1 MVKPRACLPRGP
13 ARKRP
18 KVVKLPK
25 PVVDSQMTDTLIFL
39 LEHARAG
46 RIHAFSVCLI
56 GEREDGTE
64 FSIESAGAD
73 GDDRMELQL
82 LGVMR
87 GAEEGLMLRR
97 RERKDG

>member
-1 MVKPRACLPRGP
+1 M
-13 ARKRP
+13 ARRPRP
-18 KVVKLPK
+18 KIVKLPK

-39 LEHARAG
+39 LERAREG
-46 RIHAFSVCLI
+46 HIHGFSICLI
-56 GEREDGTE
+56 GERPDGTE

-87 GAEEGLMLRR
+87 GAEEGLLMRR

>member
-1 MVKPRACLPRGP
+1 MARRA
-13 ARKRP
+13 RP
-18 KVVKLPK
+18 KIVRLPK

-46 RIHAFSVCLI
+46 RIYGFSICLI
-56 GEREDGTE
+56 GERRDGSA

-73 GDDRMELQL
+73 GDGRTELEL

-87 GAEEGLMLRR
+87 GAEEGLLRRR
-97 RERKDG
+97 RERLEED

>member
-1 MVKPRACLPRGP
+1 M
-13 ARKRP
+13 ARRLRP

-25 PVVDSQMTDTLIFL
+25 PVLDSQMTDTLIFL
-39 LEHARAG
+39 LERARSG
-46 RIHAFSVCLI
+46 QIHAFSICLI
-56 GEREDGTE
+56 GERADGTE

-82 LGVMR
+82 LGAMR
-87 GAEEGLMLRR
+87 AAEEGLLTRR